1 MVDGELV
8 ATDIS
13 HGLLTDYDDGL
24 GNVWFSTCN
33 NSVQFVEHQLF
44 EICQAG
50 YKDRKLVYDTEK
62 RYDTD
67 FSEGCQNLNVK
78 NQVITTKCY
87 RPPSLLLLIM
97 GCDGSIL
104 CCAVVEARSL

>member
-62 RYDTD
+62 RYLY
-67 FSEGCQNLNVK
+67 FSEGCQTLDVK

-87 RPPSLLLLIM
+87 RPPSLLLIM
-97 GCDGSIL
+97 GVYYDV
-104 CCAVVEARSL
+104 AQ